1 IIIII
6 IIIISCCLSNLHSSS
21 FYCGNVTA
29 EPGQDVVLPCR
40 AAGNKRLIAVQWSRS
55 DLGSDYVLRYRDER
69 LDEENQN
76 PSFRTRVALLDGA
89 VKDGDVSLVLKNLTA
104 SDTGAYECGVAQ
116 REAGEANANM
126 KLISTIYLQVAPPPP
141 PGEVDSQSRKQK
153 HWIQKPA
160 PGTDSFSSFSRC
172 SDCCCFGSGSDLQG
186 TKQLKSTWTDSSS
199 ESGFGCSNNLNRK
212 VLYSAT
218 IVAGGKLY
226 SLNDTNL
233 TY

>member
-1 IIIII
+1 MRGENVFTLLVALTLIFPTD
-6 IIIISCCLSNLHSSS
+6 CQDQR
-21 FYCGNVTA
+21 NVTA

-116 REAGEANANM
+116 RGAAEANANM

-141 PGEVDSQSRKQK
+141 PGNPEDSRNTGSR
-153 HWIQKPA
+153 
-160 PGTDSFSSFSRC
+160 
-172 SDCCCFGSGSDLQG
+172 
-186 TKQLKSTWTDSSS
+186 
-199 ESGFGCSNNLNRK
+199 NLHLGLIVSVILVV
-212 VLYSAT
+212 VL
-218 IVAGGKLY
+218 IVAASVLV
-226 SLNDTNL
+226 L
-233 TY
+233 TCREPNS